1 MNFNKIE
8 YYRNFNNYSINY
20 NLLNNNFLI
29 KIGEYIR
36 SKIYSAKKCINKF
49 ESYESKNCNYFSEI
63 SSDNVIL
70 IKKSLTNI
78 SNTLRNSS
86 FEKELRIFNRIKDMH
101 IYVLENSIASDD
113 VFSFLIRTLDLF
125 EEITNYLLN
134 ENSTENIG
142 DWKLFNKKLFKFE
155 EEFYKK
161 YYNSTHE
168 FDDLIVDITRTI
180 LK

>member
-20 NLLNNNFLI
+20 NLLNNNNLLI
-29 KIGEYIR
+29 KIGEYIK

-86 FEKELRIFNRIKDMH
+86 FEKELKIFNRIKDMH
-101 IYVLENSIASDD
+101 IYILENSIASDD

-134 ENSTENIG
+134 EIPLRILEIG
-142 DWKLFNKKLFKFE
+142 SYSIKNYLNLKKSFTK
-155 EEFYKK
+155 
-161 YYNSTHE
+161 S
-168 FDDLIVDITRTI
+168 IITLLMSLMT
-180 LK
+180 